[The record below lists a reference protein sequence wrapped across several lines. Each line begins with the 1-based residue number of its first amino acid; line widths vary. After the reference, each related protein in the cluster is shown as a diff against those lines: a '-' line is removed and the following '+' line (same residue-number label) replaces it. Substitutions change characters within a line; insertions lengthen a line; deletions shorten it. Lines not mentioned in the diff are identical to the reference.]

1 MAMRPSFLPILSG
14 LLAASFAAASET
26 WVEPGDSTGASLGRI
41 VHIPVPEV
49 PRDRPNTAALRER
62 FREGQERRGFGKI
75 LAWGGLGAGV
85 AGVAFDRPDLTTLGI
100 LGYSVGIPVMGSG
113 TSQMVRNR
121 NSLGTQPR
129 LETDGWI
136 PFWVGYSLEGSGIM
150 TIAFAIP
157 LAILHKYE
165 PAPEIDAMFRW
176 GRNAFV
182 AGLAVQGL
190 AWVRFDRSAA
200 RAEEADRKVPF
211 ELSLLPAGQGPDGAL
226 RPGATV
232 TLRF

>member
-1 MAMRPSFLPILSG
+1 MAARPSFLPLLSG
-14 LLAASFAAASET
+14 LLAASLAAASET
-26 WVEPGDSTGASLGRI
+26 YVEPGDSTGASLGRL

-49 PRDRPNTAALRER
+49 AQERPNTAALREMFKR
-62 FREGQERRGFGKI
+62 GQERRTVGKV

-85 AGVAFDRPDLTTLGI
+85 AGFTLGKPALTTLGI
-100 LGYSVGIPVMGSG
+100 LGYSAGIPVMGSG
-113 TSQMVRNR
+113 TSLMVRSR
-121 NSLGTQPR
+121 NNLGTRPF

-136 PFWVGYSLEGSGIM
+136 PFWVGYGLEGSGLM
-150 TIAFAIP
+150 TIAAAIP
-157 LAILHKYE
+157 LAILSKYE
-165 PAPEIDAMFRW
+165 PAPERDAMVRW

-200 RAEEADRKVPF
+200 RAEEADRTVPF

-226 RPGATV
+226 QPGATV

>member
-1 MAMRPSFLPILSG
+1 MATRPSCLPILSG
-14 LLAASFAAASET
+14 LLAASLAAASET
-26 WVEPGDSTGASLGRI
+26 WVEPGDSTGASLERI
-41 VHIPVPEV
+41 IHIPVPEV
-49 PRDRPNTAALRER
+49 PRDSPNTAALREM
-62 FREGQERRGFGKI
+62 FREGQERRTIGKV

-85 AGVAFDRPDLTTLGI
+85 AGVAFDKPSLTTLGI
-100 LGYSVGIPVMGSG
+100 LGYCVGIPVMGSG
-113 TSQMVRNR
+113 TSRMVVSRNR
-121 NSLGTQPR
+121 LDTQPL

-136 PFWVGYSLEGSGIM
+136 PFWVGYGLEGSGLM
-150 TIAFAIP
+150 TIAAAIP

-165 PAPEIDAMFRW
+165 PAPEIDAMIRW
-176 GRNAFV
+176 GRNTFV

-226 RPGATV
+226 QPGATV